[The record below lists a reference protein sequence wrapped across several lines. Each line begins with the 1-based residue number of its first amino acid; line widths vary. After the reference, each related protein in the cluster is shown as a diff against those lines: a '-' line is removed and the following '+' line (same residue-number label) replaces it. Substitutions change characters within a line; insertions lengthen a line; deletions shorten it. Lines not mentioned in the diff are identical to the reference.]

1 MSEEVKIDLRSEWM
15 SVMSAHTPN
24 YEGWLESL
32 VISERQARLEAEAKL
47 QNAVR
52 SSILWQSEF
61 NNAEARLKALED
73 AISDL
78 GYKVAVWQMY
88 PGKTLD
94 ILSQAIQESRTR
106 RQNDDTTI

>member
-1 MSEEVKIDLRSEWM
+1 MNEVKRYDYTIVADQGGYTYIDRIEKHDG
-15 SVMSAHTPN
+15 SVVE
-24 YEGWLESL
+24 YEDWE
-32 VISERQARLEAEAKL
+32 SERQARLSAETKL
-47 QNAVR
+47 RELQ
-52 SSILWQSEF
+52 
-61 NNAEARLKALED
+61 D

>member
-32 VISERQARLEAEAKL
+32 VISERQARLSAETKL
-47 QNAVR
+47 RELQ
-52 SSILWQSEF
+52 
-61 NNAEARLKALED
+61 D

-106 RQNDDTTI
+106 KK